1 MWYTNL
7 VLATLERSDDLTI
20 VFLMAN
26 NPFSLV
32 FTCFLRLFLPSFE
45 LWEKEE
51 DPKLSAPI
59 PVLLSPQVKRYHL
72 TKQHL
77 IRYSTI
83 KAVPSCYFAAIF
95 RFLKFQATYNTLKPG
110 RSGQPQ
116 NLSLHPSPYA
126 VIFHQGDPHKF
137 EFWAERGQ
145 NTAYD

>member
-51 DPKLSAPI
+51 EDPKLSAPI
-59 PVLLSPQVKRYHL
+59 PVLLSPQVKNHFAVLMSKHARILYRVGRPI
-72 TKQHL
+72 
-77 IRYSTI
+77 IRKVSKVRI
-83 KAVPSCYFAAIF
+83 WVVPPVCLGS
-95 RFLKFQATYNTLKPG
+95 
-110 RSGQPQ
+110 S
-116 NLSLHPSPYA
+116 
-126 VIFHQGDPHKF
+126 
-137 EFWAERGQ
+137 
-145 NTAYD
+145 